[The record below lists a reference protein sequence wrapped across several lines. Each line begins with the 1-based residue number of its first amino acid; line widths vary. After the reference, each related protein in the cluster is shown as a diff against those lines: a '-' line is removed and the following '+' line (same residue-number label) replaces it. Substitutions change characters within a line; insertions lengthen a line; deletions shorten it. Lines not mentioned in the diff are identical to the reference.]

1 MEGKTWGHTEINVGS
16 TFIFYKLDDKVWI
29 SKKEVNSMKERRVVR
44 LLGVLAICLICL
56 WTVGGN
62 VRAAEQGKATGEVE
76 KKKVF
81 YDAAL
86 RRHFKN
92 MGCYLGKSKHC
103 YYTYAQNI

>member
-1 MEGKTWGHTEINVGS
+1 
-16 TFIFYKLDDKVWI
+16 
-29 SKKEVNSMKERRVVR
+29 MKERRFVR